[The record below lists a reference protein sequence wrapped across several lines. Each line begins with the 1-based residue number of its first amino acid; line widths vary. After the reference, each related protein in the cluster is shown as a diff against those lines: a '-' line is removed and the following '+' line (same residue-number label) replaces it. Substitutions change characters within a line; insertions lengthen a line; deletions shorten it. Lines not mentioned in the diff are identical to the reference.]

1 MQNVLMLPHQSQYIQ
16 APELFPEI
24 KWFFLCCGYGAG
36 KTRAD
41 TIAIIN
47 DVKHLQGK
55 KDRAG
60 DNVRLMVCGYTLSH
74 LEKTLLLYF
83 RQYLETSKTEYT
95 ESKKYNV
102 IQIGTVTVLLQQLEN
117 PGDIFGIDVYK
128 IYVEEADELTTDK
141 MLEATKALNE
151 RCRQVIP
158 GERGPCICF
167 ASTSQG
173 QKGLYAVYCH
183 FKKSGIGFV
192 LIRGRTEDNIFLPKS
207 MIQDMY
213 KMYTPEEREVFMHG
227 MFLSIAKGR
236 VIPGFDWGR
245 NYLGYDLDIDVRP
258 GETVFWSNDINSG
271 YNRGSAYI
279 VRDGVIYCIKF
290 YDFADLNDAA
300 RVVRRDF
307 PEQRIKWIP
316 DVTIKE
322 SFPSL
327 ARELRRWNIQIIYR
341 KKSPLV
347 EDSCFLVSKLFYLSR
362 LMVCKIAKN
371 VAEAC
376 SLAMRDK
383 ENKIPKGVGQSSP
396 IHTLDGVRYATTFI
410 VATHADFADIR
421 KLIVEKRASLRD
433 DTVEDSPVKQLSG
446 GYSEIAPEVFLRREP
461 ALLGRV
467 SVEDGPIAVAAA
479 NFLRA

>member
-1 MQNVLMLPHQSQYIQ
+1 MKNVLMLPHQSYYMQ
-16 APELFPEI
+16 APTLFPEI
-24 KWFFLCCGYGAG
+24 KWFFLCSGYGAG

-41 TIAIIN
+41 TISVIN
-47 DVKHLQGK
+47 DIKNLQGK

-60 DNVRLMVCGYTLSH
+60 DCVRLMICGFTLSH
-74 LEKTLLLYF
+74 LEKTLLGYF
-83 RQYLETSKTEYT
+83 RGYLDTSKTVYS
-95 ESKKYNV
+95 ESKKYNMFKV
-102 IQIGTVTVLLQQLEN
+102 GTVTVILQQLEN
-117 PGDIFGIDVYK
+117 PGDIFGLDVYK

-141 MLEATKALNE
+141 MLEAIKSLNE

-158 GERGPCICF
+158 GERDPCICL

-183 FKKSGIGFV
+183 FKKSGVGFV
-192 LIRGRTEDNIFLPKS
+192 LIRALTEDNIFLPRS
-207 MIQDMY
+207 MIRDMY

-245 NYLGYDLDIDVRP
+245 NYVGYDLDTDVRP
-258 GETVFWSNDINSG
+258 GETVYWPQDVNTG
-271 YNRGSAYI
+271 YNRGSAYV
-279 VRDGVIYCIKF
+279 VREGVIYCIKH

-300 RVVRRDF
+300 RVVRHDF
-307 PEQRIKWIP
+307 PDQVIKWIP
-316 DVTIKE
+316 DVTIKD

-327 ARELRRWNIQIIYR
+327 ARELRKWGIQIIYR

-347 EDSCFLVSKLFYLSR
+347 EDTCFLVSKLFHMNR

-383 ENKIPKGVGQSSP
+383 ENKIPKGVGPSSP
-396 IHTLDGVRYATTFI
+396 FHTLDGVRYAAAFI
-410 VATHADFADIR
+410 VSTHADFADIR
-421 KLIVEKRASLRD
+421 KLIIEKRASLRD
-433 DTVEDSPVKQLSG
+433 DTAEDSPVKRLSG
-446 GYSEIAPEVFLRREP
+446 GYSEIAPEVFLKREP
-461 ALLGRV
+461 ALPGRV

-479 NFLRA
+479 NFLCA